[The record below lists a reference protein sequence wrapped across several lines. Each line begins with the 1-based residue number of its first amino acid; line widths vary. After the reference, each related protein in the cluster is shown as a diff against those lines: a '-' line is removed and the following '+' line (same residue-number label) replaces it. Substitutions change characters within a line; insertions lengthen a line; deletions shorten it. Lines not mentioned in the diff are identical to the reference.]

1 MHYHQSERFP
11 FEIESILT
19 KEDHLFP
26 QRSKCKVGFGE
37 KEKQLF
43 YHHDLPSVIS
53 QLLSSS
59 VSFYQ
64 THCFSL
70 FHSNKQIHHIT
81 EMFILPLL
89 HLHKQF
95 QKHHY
100 TQPLVHSH
108 SHSQDLYYEKHI
120 EIMEVNIS
128 YLHK

>member
-1 MHYHQSERFP
+1 MNLIPTVIEQSSRGERAYDIYSRLLKDRIIMLGGP
-11 FEIESILT
+11 I
-19 KEDHLFP
+19 DDN
-26 QRSKCKVGFGE
+26 VAN
-37 KEKQLF
+37 
-43 YHHDLPSVIS
+43 SVIS